1 MTKLNSAAFGGLIPI
16 LLSCLHKI
24 KSNSST
30 PRRREK
36 TLEALGSKLKNFSR
50 QTVSHLH
57 GFPLQFPT
65 IWKDI
70 HEMLSFP
77 DFPMQLSR
85 FVAEHR
91 QIHWLSPML
100 SGSSPASFQPGSTPG
115 NETRLESCSFHGSR
129 HGSVSH
135 TKSLSSP
142 CVFKGLLDGG

>member
-16 LLSCLHKI
+16 LLSCSRKI

-36 TLEALGSKLKNFSR
+36 TLEALGSKLKNFSHQQDR
-50 QTVSHLH
+50 FLR
-57 GFPLQFPT
+57 GFPFQLLSRWQ
-65 IWKDI
+65 DI

-77 DFPMQLSR
+77 DFPMQFSR

-91 QIHWLSPML
+91 QIHWLSPMR
-100 SGSSPASFQPGSTPG
+100 SGLSPASFQPGSTPG